1 MGCFRTPKPHGHRR
15 GHCICRVSETI
26 VQGNERW
33 LQPWI
38 AVKSYPSMLLGLF
51 GDYQLSF
58 AFSNGLCMAPHQE
71 RRSTAA
77 LKRKLLLKELKTV
90 RLREKDEIG
99 RSSTECRWILS
110 NSEILPFR
118 PRQFLMAQ
126 KALENAVAAFRASQ
140 ALALGHVAVQIFG
153 WQQIAQDAAEVCDE
167 EAPFDRRSKASEN
180 LIRRWNP
187 YPFDR
192 KAQRALKHAGSERR
206 AELRD
211 NLILNLLWVAAESA
225 RNPKQWRI
233 GRSWI
238 KDENGALAKLT
249 LLDLDVDDWLRAL
262 RTLAVK
268 QYEKLVLDGLLPFA
282 SRGLRDSGGSSPA
295 SSRSEET
302 SGSFYERIGEEK
314 IQALSRRER
323 ELIERLRSDASL
335 SKAARQ
341 MNITPSTARVLF
353 SRIKRKLRSRM

>member
-1 MGCFRTPKPHGHRR
+1 
-15 GHCICRVSETI
+15 
-26 VQGNERW
+26 
-33 LQPWI
+33 
-38 AVKSYPSMLLGLF
+38 
-51 GDYQLSF
+51 
-58 AFSNGLCMAPHQE
+58 
-71 RRSTAA
+71 
-77 LKRKLLLKELKTV
+77 
-90 RLREKDEIG
+90 
-99 RSSTECRWILS
+99 
-110 NSEILPFR
+110 
-118 PRQFLMAQ
+118 
-126 KALENAVAAFRASQ
+126 
-140 ALALGHVAVQIFG
+140 
-153 WQQIAQDAAEVCDE
+153 
-167 EAPFDRRSKASEN
+167 
-180 LIRRWNP
+180 
-187 YPFDR
+187 
-192 KAQRALKHAGSERR
+192 
-206 AELRD
+206 
-211 NLILNLLWVAAESA
+211 LILNLLSVAAESA
-225 RNPKQWRI
+225 RNPKPWRI

-238 KDENGALAKLT
+238 KDANGALAKLT

-353 SRIKRKLRSRM
+353 LRIKRKLCSGM